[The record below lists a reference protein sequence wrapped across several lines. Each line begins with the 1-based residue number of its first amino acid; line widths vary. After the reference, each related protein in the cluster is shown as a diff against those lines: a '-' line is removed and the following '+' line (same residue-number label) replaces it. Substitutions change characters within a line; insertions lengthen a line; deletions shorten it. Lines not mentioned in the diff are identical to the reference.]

1 MPFDDSRKKLIDTK
15 GLEDVIELVLLS
27 GRIKNAD
34 PLSLIVSSKV
44 GAGKTEILKQYAGTK
59 GVRFITEATAFG
71 IKTEFLEEIQSGEIR
86 HLIIG
91 DLLVPLSKQ
100 KKTRDDFI
108 AFFNT
113 IMEEGVK
120 SIHTYAQHWEGNST
134 VKCGLI
140 TTIAEQD
147 LLRKSRRWFEMG
159 FLTRAI
165 PLTYGYSADTRYK
178 IYKHL
183 ATSQNISEMPSKKI
197 WLPTKPVTVKQNTI
211 LNMRL
216 IEYAMRVEKWENV
229 YGFRRLEQLQ
239 TLLMANALKNKRL
252 CVTKAD
258 FEKVMELSKF
268 INLDFKEI

>member
-1 MPFDDSRKKLIDTK
+1 MLININD
-15 GLEDVIELVLLS
+15 LDYIIELVLLS
-27 GRIKNAD
+27 GHIKNAD

-44 GAGKTEILKQYAGTK
+44 GAGKTEVLKQYIGTR
-59 GVRFITEATAFG
+59 GVKFLTEATAFG
-71 IKTEFLEEIQSGEIR
+71 IKSAFLKDIQDGNIR

-113 IMEEGVK
+113 IMEEGVE
-120 SIHTYAQHWEGNST
+120 SIHTYAQHWDGNSN

-140 TTIAEQD
+140 TSIAEQD
-147 LLRKSRRWFEMG
+147 LLRKSRRWYEMG

-165 PLTYGYSADTRYK
+165 PLTYGYSSYTRYK
-178 IYKHL
+178 IYEHI
-183 ATSQNISEMPSKKI
+183 ATSNDLSEMPKKKI
-197 WLPTKPVTVKQNTI
+197 WIPNRPIKIRQNQS
-211 LNMRL
+211 LNLKL
-216 IEYAMRVEKWENV
+216 IELAMKVEKWENV

-239 TLLMANALKNKRL
+239 TLLMANALKNRRHR
-252 CVTKAD
+252 VTRED
-258 FEKVMELSKF
+258 FDKVMDLSEY